1 MRHLI
6 IGAGATLAEA
16 LHQGCAPEYRPPL
29 IRDFARKT
37 WMNYAPHPVLEAYL
51 NQLGYT
57 DLGDDPREV
66 FYRLEEQAATNIE
79 RFLEFAWVNRNRE

>member
-16 LHQGCAPEYRPPL
+16 LDHGCPPEFQPPL

-37 WMNYAPHPVLEAYL
+37 WMNYSPHPVLEASST
-51 NQLGYT
+51 NLGMPT
-57 DLGDDPREV
+57 SEMTLANSSIGLKRRVESTLRDSWSLPG
-66 FYRLEEQAATNIE
+66 
-79 RFLEFAWVNRNRE
+79 